1 MKSIATFLGAALLCG
16 SLAVQAQTS
25 PPPAG
30 GADRKPPTP
39 EQREKFRA
47 DMKGAHEACKAA
59 TDKRACM
66 TENMC
71 AKQADPAKCKD
82 MAKQRHAEHGK
93 RMDQRQEIAEACT
106 GKRGDSLK
114 TCYRTEAEKRG
125 IKPRHHGHHG
135 HHGHS
140 RS

>member
-16 SLAVQAQTS
+16 SFAVQAQTP

-30 GADRKPPTP
+30 GAERKAPTP

-47 DMKGAHEACKAA
+47 DMKAAHEACKAS
-59 TDKRACM
+59 TDMRACM
-66 TENMC
+66 SENIC
-71 AKQADPAKCKD
+71 AKQADPGKCREQ
-82 MAKQRHAEHGK
+82 AKQRSAEHAK

-106 GKRGDSLK
+106 GKRGDALK
-114 TCYRTEAEKRG
+114 QCYRAEADKRG
-125 IKPRHHGHHG
+125 IKHHGHHG
-135 HHGHS
+135 HR

>member
-1 MKSIATFLGAALLCG
+1 MKSIATFLGAALLCT
-16 SLAVQAQTS
+16 SLGLQAQTT

-30 GADRKPPTP
+30 GAERKAPTP

-47 DMKGAHEACKAA
+47 DMKSAHEACKSA

-66 TENMC
+66 TENVC
-71 AKQADPAKCKD
+71 AKQADPAKCKE
-82 MAKQRHAEHGK
+82 MAAKRQAEHGK

-106 GKRGDSLK
+106 GKRGDALK
-114 TCYRTEAEKRG
+114 QCYKAEADKRG
-125 IKPRHHGHHG
+125 IKPGHHG
-135 HHGHS
+135 HK

>member
-16 SLAVQAQTS
+16 SFAVQAQT

-30 GADRKPPTP
+30 GAERKPPTP

-47 DMKGAHEACKAA
+47 DMKAAHETCK
-59 TDKRACM
+59 DSKDRRACM
-66 TENMC
+66 TASIC
-71 AKQADPAKCKD
+71 SKQADPAKCQEQ
-82 MAKQRHAEHGK
+82 AKQRSAERGK

-114 TCYRTEAEKRG
+114 TCYRAEAEKRG
-125 IKPRHHGHHG
+125 IKPGHHG
-135 HHGHS
+135 HHGH
-140 RS
+140 RRG

>member
-1 MKSIATFLGAALLCG
+1 MKSIATFLGAALICG
-16 SLAVQAQTS
+16 SLAVQAQTP

-39 EQREKFRA
+39 EQREKFRG
-47 DMKGAHEACKAA
+47 DMKAAHEACKAA
-59 TDKRACM
+59 SDKRACM

-71 AKQADPAKCKD
+71 ARQSDPAKCRD

-106 GKRGDSLK
+106 GKRGDDLK
-114 TCYRTEAEKRG
+114 QCYKAEADKRG
-125 IKPRHHGHHG
+125 VKHHGHHG
-135 HHGHS
+135 HR

>member
-1 MKSIATFLGAALLCG
+1 MKSIATFLGAALLCS
-16 SLAVQAQTS
+16 SLAVQAQTP

-30 GADRKPPTP
+30 GADRKPTP

-47 DMKGAHEACKAA
+47 DMRAAHEACKAA

-71 AKQADPAKCKD
+71 AKQADPAKCRD
-82 MAKQRHAEHGK
+82 MAKQRSAERGK

-106 GKRGDSLK
+106 GKRGDALK
-114 TCYRTEAEKRG
+114 QCYRAEADKRG
-125 IKPRHHGHHG
+125 IKHHGHHG
-135 HHGHS
+135 QR

>member
-16 SLAVQAQTS
+16 SFAVQAQTP

-39 EQREKFRA
+39 EQREKFRG
-47 DMKGAHEACKAA
+47 DMRAAHEACKAA
-59 TDKRACM
+59 TDKRASM
-66 TENMC
+66 T
-71 AKQADPAKCKD
+71 
-82 MAKQRHAEHGK
+82 EHGK

-106 GKRGDSLK
+106 GKRGDTLK
-114 TCYRTEAEKRG
+114 QCYRAEADKRG
-125 IKPRHHGHHG
+125 IKHHGHHG
-135 HHGHS
+135 HR

>member
-16 SLAVQAQTS
+16 SFAVQAQTT

-39 EQREKFRA
+39 EQREKFRG
-47 DMKGAHEACKAA
+47 DMRAAHEACEAA

-106 GKRGDSLK
+106 GKRGDTLK
-114 TCYRTEAEKRG
+114 QCYRAEADKRG
-125 IKPRHHGHHG
+125 IKHHGHHG
-135 HHGHS
+135 HR